1 MRINGLFGMAALL
14 AAAGCAH
21 ITGAGQGGTVSLT
34 TGKSPQQALDVART
48 QLVHH
53 GFDVSTT
60 GGDMV
65 VTTPKAVPVY
75 LREVSNA
82 RNGDTSQQQWFLVVD
97 TQRQR
102 FFRGTRVRVTGYLLP
117 PGAGTT
123 RVVAAGSRLEQTA
136 IPVTE
141 NNPKLF
147 RQVQVAADWINDAL
161 ARMK

>member
-1 MRINGLFGMAALL
+1 MRINMKFGIAALM

-21 ITGAGQGGTVSLT
+21 VTGAGAGGTVSLT
-34 TGKSPQQALDVART
+34 TGKTPQQALEVART

-75 LREVSNA
+75 LREVSTA
-82 RNGDTSQQQWFLVVD
+82 RTGDQSQQQWFLVVD
-97 TQRQR
+97 TERQR

-123 RVVAAGSRLEQTA
+123 RVVVAGNRLEQTA
-136 IPVTE
+136 VPVTE
-141 NNPKLF
+141 SNPKLF
-147 RQVQVAADWINDAL
+147 RQVQVTADWINDAL